1 MGALVPAW
9 ACPCFEQ
16 GPGMASGEYLLNNRA
31 VAAKQRFGAL
41 SALFDDVTFR
51 HVEALGI
58 GPGWRCWEVGAGGPS
73 VPDWLAGRAGPDGHV
88 LATDIDTSWI
98 EGAAPH
104 VEVRRH
110 DIAHDDPPDGA
121 FDLIHA
127 RLVLVWIPG
136 RDEALRRMA
145 SALRPGGWLLIED
158 FDVELQPAACID
170 AHHRDHHNAN
180 KLRAGFLALVAQR
193 GADLAYGRKLPRLL
207 TEQGLADVAA
217 DAYMPVSLPAV
228 GALDV
233 SNLSQLSDALL
244 AQGLATAEEIDS
256 YRAAVDRGVGFASPP
271 LISAWGRK
279 PS

>member
-1 MGALVPAW
+1 MT
-9 ACPCFEQ
+9 
-16 GPGMASGEYLLNNRA
+16 SGEYLLANRA
-31 VAAKQRFGAL
+31 ATAKQRFGAL

-51 HVEALGI
+51 HAEALGI

-73 VPDWLAGRAGPDGHV
+73 VPNWLAGQAGPDGHV

-98 EGAAPH
+98 EGAAPQ

-110 DIAHDDPPDGA
+110 DIAHDDPPAGT

-127 RLVLVWIPG
+127 RLVLIWIPG
-136 RDEALRRMA
+136 RAEALRRMA

-158 FDVELQPAACID
+158 FDVELQSAACLD
-170 AHHRDHHNAN
+170 VHHPDYHNAN
-180 KLRAGFLALVAQR
+180 KLRVGFLALVAQR

-207 TEQGLADVAA
+207 TEQGLAEVAA

-244 AQGLATAEEIDS
+244 SQGLATAEELDG
-256 YRAAVDRGVGFASPP
+256 YRAAVDRGTGFALPP